1 MLKMTNQLVRFDTA
15 ALNRAFIGFDTLFS
29 ELEQRATKSNNYPP
43 HNVVKYSDDQYEI
56 QLAVTGFAKEDVT
69 VGLDNQHLIVEGS
82 QQGEDLEDAVYLHR
96 GLAARDFKAV
106 FPLAEHIE
114 VGEVSIK
121 HGMLRIALTRV
132 IPEKLKPKMLEIKG
146 E

>member
-1 MLKMTNQLVRFDTA
+1 MSNQLVRFDTS

-29 ELEQRATKSNNYPP
+29 ELEQRAAKSNNYPP
-43 HNVVKYSDDQYEI
+43 HNVVKYNDDDYEI
-56 QLAVTGFAKEDVT
+56 QVAVTGFAKEDIT
-69 VGLDNQHLIVEGS
+69 VGLENNHLIIVGS
-82 QQGEDLEDAVYLHR
+82 QNTTETDEVVYLHR
-96 GLAARDFKAV
+96 GLAARDFRVV

-114 VGEVSIK
+114 VGDVSIK

-132 IPEKLKPKMLEIKG
+132 VPETLKPRVLEIKG